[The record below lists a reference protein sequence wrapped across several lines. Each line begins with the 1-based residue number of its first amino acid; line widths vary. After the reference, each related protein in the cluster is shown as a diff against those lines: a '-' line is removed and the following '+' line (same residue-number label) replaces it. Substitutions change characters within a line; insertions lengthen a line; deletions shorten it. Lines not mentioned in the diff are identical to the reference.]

1 MYLSLLEK
9 LYEISLRAL
18 PPQSYG
24 EFEVYEIAEDTF
36 RRVL

>member
-9 LYEISLRAL
+9 LCEISLRAL

-24 EFEVYEIAEDTF
+24 EFEVYEVAEDMF